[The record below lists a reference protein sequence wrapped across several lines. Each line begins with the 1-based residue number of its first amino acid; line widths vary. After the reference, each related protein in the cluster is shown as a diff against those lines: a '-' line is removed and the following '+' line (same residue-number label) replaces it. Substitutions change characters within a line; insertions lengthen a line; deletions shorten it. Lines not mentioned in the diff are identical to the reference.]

1 MPTAPPAAAAAG
13 LLLALHP
20 YGVIGGVTED
30 SYNMKVSE
38 TLPGNLLPQFKFMLT
53 DVEGG
58 GLAVPFGGGAGEPR
72 PYTPFDTAPEEIWD
86 HASPDLR
93 APSLPYLLQD
103 QWTCERAE
111 TDVPTIAYE
120 NERLKLSITPQV
132 CMDVKD
138 FEEGVHR

>member
-53 DVEGG
+53 D
-58 GLAVPFGGGAGEPR
+58 
-72 PYTPFDTAPEEIWD
+72 
-86 HASPDLR
+86 
-93 APSLPYLLQD
+93 
-103 QWTCERAE
+103 
-111 TDVPTIAYE
+111 
-120 NERLKLSITPQV
+120 KL
-132 CMDVKD
+132 
-138 FEEGVHR
+138 